1 MSTSAA
7 TFKAAEL
14 SYPFIIS
21 LSLSLS
27 LWYILNSKFPSTTV
41 YRPGLRCDRD
51 YARALTEELLCFD
64 LASSEL
70 GCMAGLFGCR

>member
-7 TFKAAEL
+7 TFKAPEL

-27 LWYILNSKFPSTTV
+27 LWYILTSFPAFSKIVILGAKYSV
-41 YRPGLRCDRD
+41 IHYRPLGIG
-51 YARALTEELLCFD
+51 YSV
-64 LASSEL
+64 SSYR
-70 GCMAGLFGCR
+70 F